1 MINWGFL
8 GAGYIASQALAPA
21 VHAAGNSK
29 LYAVASRD
37 LTKAQKLSATKNY
50 NSYQELIDDPLVDVV
65 YINLPNHLHAKWSI
79 AALAAGKNVLCEK
92 PFAVDLA
99 QATSMA
105 DAAKVS
111 GKLLVEAVW
120 ARWHPR
126 FIRAVEI
133 VKSGEIGQLSSI
145 ESEFSFMAKLAGD
158 YRNEVAMGGGAL
170 LDIGTYQVHLW
181 SALTDISTGV
191 EITSVERN
199 LADSGIDL
207 TTIVQ
212 AKIGKNLLVKA
223 TSSFERDPR
232 QEITIIGTAG
242 EITFAVGEA
251 FTNWHKPSELSITAN
266 GNLRTEVF
274 EPVDAYQ
281 LMVESVSAQVSRKKA
296 WLLPIPESLM
306 VMDLLDQIR
315 LWQKK

>member
-21 VHAAGNSK
+21 VKAASNSN

-37 LTKAQKLSATKNY
+37 LAKAAKLSATKNY
-50 NSYQELIDDPLVDVV
+50 DSYQDLIDDPLVDVV

-79 AALAAGKNVLCEK
+79 AALQAGKNVLCEK
-92 PFAVDLA
+92 PFAMDLS
-99 QATSMA
+99 QANAMA
-105 DAAKVS
+105 EAAKMS

-133 VKSGEIGQLSSI
+133 IKSGEIGELSSI
-145 ESEFSFMAKLAGD
+145 DSEFSFMAKLDGD
-158 YRNEVAMGGGAL
+158 YRNEVSMGGGAL
-170 LDIGTYQVHLW
+170 LDIGTYQLHLW
-181 SALTDISTGV
+181 SALTDVSTGV

-199 LADSGIDL
+199 LAASGIDL

-223 TSSFERDPR
+223 TSSFEREGR
-232 QEITIIGTAG
+232 QEITIKGTGG
-242 EITFAVGEA
+242 EIAFSVGEA
-251 FTNWHKPSELSITAN
+251 FTNWHKPSELVITT
-266 GNLRTEVF
+266 GGKSRTEVF
-274 EPVDAYQ
+274 DPVDAYK
-281 LMVESVSAQVSRKKA
+281 LMVEAVSSQVSGEKS
-296 WLLPIPESLM
+296 WLLPIPESLL
-306 VMDLLDQIR
+306 VMNLLDQIR
-315 LWQKK
+315 DFPK

>member
-21 VHAAGNSK
+21 VHAASNSK

-50 NSYQELIDDPLVDVV
+50 NSYQDLIDDPLVDVV

-92 PFAVDLA
+92 PFAMDLA
-99 QATSMA
+99 QATAMA
-105 DAAKVS
+105 EAAKTS

-133 VKSGEIGQLSSI
+133 VKSGEIEQLSSI

-158 YRNEVAMGGGAL
+158 YRNEVGMGGGAL
-170 LDIGTYQVHLW
+170 LDIGTYQIHLW
-181 SALTDISTGV
+181 SALVDLNNNV
-191 EITSVERN
+191 EITSVEKN
-199 LADSGIDL
+199 LAPSGIDL
-207 TTIVQ
+207 TTVVQ
-212 AKIGKNLLVKA
+212 AKIGKELLVKA
-223 TSSFERDPR
+223 TSSFERQAR
-232 QEITIIGTAG
+232 QEITIKGTKG
-242 EITFAVGEA
+242 EIAFTVGEA
-251 FTNWHKPSELSITAN
+251 FTNWHKPSQLSITSDGKSWA
-266 GNLRTEVF
+266 ESF

-281 LMVESVSAQVSRKKA
+281 LMVESVSAQVSGEKA
-296 WLLPIPESLM
+296 WLLPIPESLT
-306 VMDLLDQIR
+306 VMNLLDQIR
-315 LWQKK
+315 LWR

>member
-21 VHAAGNSK
+21 VHAASNSN

-37 LTKAQKLSATKNY
+37 LTKAANLSATKNY
-50 NSYQELIDDPLVDVV
+50 NSYQELIDDPHVDVV

-92 PFAVDLA
+92 PLAMDLA
-99 QATSMA
+99 QASAMA
-105 DAAKVS
+105 EAAKVS

-145 ESEFSFMAKLAGD
+145 ESEFSFMAKLSGD
-158 YRNEVAMGGGAL
+158 YRNEVSMGGGAL

-191 EITSVERN
+191 EITSVDRN
-199 LADSGIDL
+199 LAQSGIDL
-207 TTIVQ
+207 TTIVR
-212 AKIGKNLLVKA
+212 AKIGKNLHVKA

-232 QEITIIGTAG
+232 QEITIRGTAG
-242 EITFAVGEA
+242 EVTFTIGEA
-251 FTNWHKPSELSITAN
+251 FTNWHKPSELSVTAN

-281 LMVESVSAQVSRKKA
+281 LMVESVSAQVSDKKA
-296 WLLPIPESLM
+296 WLLPIPESLL
-306 VMDLLDQIR
+306 VMDLLDRIR
-315 LWQKK
+315 LWQK

>member
-1 MINWGFL
+1 M
-8 GAGYIASQALAPA
+8 
-21 VHAAGNSK
+21 
-29 LYAVASRD
+29 
-37 LTKAQKLSATKNY
+37 
-50 NSYQELIDDPLVDVV
+50 V

-92 PFAVDLA
+92 PFAMDLA
-99 QATSMA
+99 QTTAMA
-105 DAAKVS
+105 EAAKTS

-145 ESEFSFMAKLAGD
+145 ESEFSFMAKLSGD

-170 LDIGTYQVHLW
+170 LDIGIYQLHLW
-181 SALTDISTGV
+181 SALTDISAGV
-191 EITSVERN
+191 EITAVERN
-199 LADSGIDL
+199 LAASGIDL

-212 AKIGKNLLVKA
+212 AKIGKSSLVKA

-232 QEITIIGTAG
+232 QEITIRGTAG
-242 EITFAVGEA
+242 EITFTVGEA
-251 FTNWHKPSELSITAN
+251 FTNWHKPSELSITAG
-266 GNLRTEVF
+266 GNSRTEVF
-274 EPVDAYQ
+274 DSVDAYQ
-281 LMVESVSAQVSRKKA
+281 LMVESVSAQISGKKA

-306 VMDLLDQIR
+306 VMDLLDRIR
-315 LWQKK
+315 LWQK

>member
-21 VHAAGNSK
+21 VHAASNSN

-37 LTKAQKLSATKNY
+37 LTKAQKLSATTNY

-92 PFAVDLA
+92 PFALDLV
-99 QATSMA
+99 QARAMK
-105 DAAKVS
+105 DAAKES

-145 ESEFSFMAKLAGD
+145 ESEFSFMAKLSGD

-170 LDIGTYQVHLW
+170 LDIGTYQLHLW

-199 LADSGIDL
+199 LAASGIDL

-232 QEITIIGTAG
+232 QEITIKATKG
-242 EITFAVGEA
+242 EITFTVGEA
-251 FTNWHKPSELSITAN
+251 FTNWHKPSELNITAGDN
-266 GNLRTEVF
+266 SRTEVF

-281 LMVESVSAQVSRKKA
+281 LMVESVSAQVGGKKA
-296 WLLPIPESLM
+296 WLLPIPESLT
-306 VMDLLDQIR
+306 VMKLLDQIR
-315 LWQKK
+315 LWQK

>member
-21 VHAAGNSK
+21 VHAASNSN

-37 LTKAQKLSATKNY
+37 LTKAANLSATKNY

-92 PFAVDLA
+92 PLAMDLA
-99 QATSMA
+99 QASAMA
-105 DAAKVS
+105 EAAKVS

-145 ESEFSFMAKLAGD
+145 ESEFSFMAKLSGD
-158 YRNEVAMGGGAL
+158 YRNEVSMGGGAL

-191 EITSVERN
+191 EITSVDRN
-199 LADSGIDL
+199 LAQSGIDL
-207 TTIVQ
+207 TTIVR
-212 AKIGKNLLVKA
+212 AKIGKNLHVKA

-232 QEITIIGTAG
+232 QEITIRGTAG
-242 EITFAVGEA
+242 EVTFTIGEA
-251 FTNWHKPSELSITAN
+251 FTNWHKPSELSVTAN

-281 LMVESVSAQVSRKKA
+281 LMVESVSAQVSDKKA
-296 WLLPIPESLM
+296 WLLPIPESLL
-306 VMDLLDQIR
+306 VMDLLDRIR
-315 LWQKK
+315 LWQK

>member
-21 VHAAGNSK
+21 VHAASNSN

-50 NSYQELIDDPLVDVV
+50 NSYQDLIDDPLVDVV

-92 PFAVDLA
+92 PFAMDLV
-99 QATSMA
+99 QATAMA
-105 DAAKVS
+105 EAAKKS

-145 ESEFSFMAKLAGD
+145 ESEFSFMAKLDGD

-170 LDIGTYQVHLW
+170 LDIGTYQLHLW
-181 SALTDISTGV
+181 SALTDISAGV

-199 LADSGIDL
+199 LAESGIDL

-212 AKIGKNLLVKA
+212 AKIGNILLVKA

-232 QEITIIGTAG
+232 QEITIRGTAG
-242 EITFAVGEA
+242 EITFTVGEA
-251 FTNWHKPSELSITAN
+251 FTNWHKPSELNITAG
-266 GNLRTEVF
+266 GNSRTEVF
-274 EPVDAYQ
+274 DPVDAYQ
-281 LMVESVSAQVSRKKA
+281 LMVESVSAQVSGKKA
-296 WLLPIPESLM
+296 WLLPIPESLT
-306 VMDLLDQIR
+306 VMNLLDQIR

>member
-1 MINWGFL
+1 M
-8 GAGYIASQALAPA
+8 
-21 VHAAGNSK
+21 
-29 LYAVASRD
+29 D
-37 LTKAQKLSATKNY
+37 L
-50 NSYQELIDDPLVDVV
+50 V
-65 YINLPNHLHAKWSI
+65 
-79 AALAAGKNVLCEK
+79 
-92 PFAVDLA
+92 

-181 SALTDISTGV
+181 SALTDINTGV
-191 EITSVERN
+191 EITSVDRN
-199 LADSGIDL
+199 LAESGIDL

-232 QEITIIGTAG
+232 QEITIRGTSG
-242 EITFAVGEA
+242 EITFTVGEA
-251 FTNWHKPSELSITAN
+251 FTNWHKPSELNITAGDN
-266 GNLRTEVF
+266 SRTEVF
-274 EPVDAYQ
+274 DPVDAYQ
-281 LMVESVSAQVSRKKA
+281 LMVESVSVQVSGKKA

>member
-21 VHAAGNSK
+21 VHAASNSK
-29 LYAVASRD
+29 LYAIASRD

-92 PFAVDLA
+92 PFAMDLA
-99 QATSMA
+99 QATAMA
-105 DAAKVS
+105 EAAKDS

-133 VKSGEIGQLSSI
+133 VKSGQIGVLTSI
-145 ESEFSFMAKLAGD
+145 ESEFSFMAKLEGD
-158 YRNEVAMGGGAL
+158 YRNEVGMGGGAL
-170 LDIGTYQVHLW
+170 LDIGTYQIHLW
-181 SALTDISTGV
+181 SALVDLNNNV
-191 EITSVERN
+191 EITSVEKN
-199 LADSGIDL
+199 LAPSGIDL
-207 TTIVQ
+207 TTVVQ
-212 AKIGKNLLVKA
+212 AKIGKELLVKA
-223 TSSFERDPR
+223 TSSFERQAR
-232 QEITIIGTAG
+232 QEITIKGTKG
-242 EITFAVGEA
+242 EIAFTVGEA
-251 FTNWHKPSELSITAN
+251 FTNWYKPSQLSITSD
-266 GNLRTEVF
+266 GKSRSESF

-281 LMVESVSAQVSRKKA
+281 LMVESVSAQVSGEKA
-296 WLLPIPESLM
+296 WLLPIPESLT
-306 VMDLLDQIR
+306 VMNLLDQIR
-315 LWQKK
+315 LWR

>member
-21 VHAAGNSK
+21 VHAASNSN

-37 LTKAQKLSATKNY
+37 LTKAANLSATKNY
-50 NSYQELIDDPLVDVV
+50 NSYQELIDDPHVDVV

-92 PFAVDLA
+92 PLAMDLA
-99 QATSMA
+99 QASAMA
-105 DAAKVS
+105 EAAKVS

-145 ESEFSFMAKLAGD
+145 ESEFSFMAKLSGD
-158 YRNEVAMGGGAL
+158 YRNEVSMGGGAL

-191 EITSVERN
+191 EITSVDRN
-199 LADSGIDL
+199 LAQSGIDL
-207 TTIVQ
+207 TTIVR
-212 AKIGKNLLVKA
+212 AKIGKNLHVKA

-232 QEITIIGTAG
+232 QEITIRGTAG
-242 EITFAVGEA
+242 EVTFTIGEA
-251 FTNWHKPSELSITAN
+251 FTNWHKPSELSVTAD

-281 LMVESVSAQVSRKKA
+281 LMVESVSAQVSDKKA
-296 WLLPIPESLM
+296 WLLPIPESLL
-306 VMDLLDQIR
+306 VMDLLDRIR
-315 LWQKK
+315 LWQK

>member
-21 VHAAGNSK
+21 VHAASNSN

-50 NSYQELIDDPLVDVV
+50 NSYQDLIDDPLVDVV

-92 PFAVDLA
+92 PFAMDLA
-99 QATSMA
+99 QASAMA
-105 DAAKVS
+105 EAAKES

-133 VKSGEIGQLSSI
+133 VKSGEIGQLSLI
-145 ESEFSFMAKLAGD
+145 ESEFSFMAKLSGD

-170 LDIGTYQVHLW
+170 LDIGTYQIHLW
-181 SALTDISTGV
+181 SALTDISAGV
-191 EITSVERN
+191 EITAVERN
-199 LADSGIDL
+199 LAASGIDL

-232 QEITIIGTAG
+232 QEITIKGTKG
-242 EITFAVGEA
+242 EITFTVGEA
-251 FTNWHKPSELSITAN
+251 FTNWHKPSELNITAG
-266 GNLRTEVF
+266 GNSRTEVF
-274 EPVDAYQ
+274 DPVDAYQ
-281 LMVESVSAQVSRKKA
+281 LMVESVSAQVSGKKA

-315 LWQKK
+315 LWQK

>member
-21 VHAAGNSK
+21 VHAASNSK

-50 NSYQELIDDPLVDVV
+50 NSYQDLIDDPLVDVV

-92 PFAVDLA
+92 PFAMDLA

-105 DAAKVS
+105 DTAKVS

-120 ARWHPR
+120 TRWHPR

-170 LDIGTYQVHLW
+170 LDIGTYQIHLW
-181 SALTDISTGV
+181 SALTEISSGV
-191 EITSVERN
+191 EITSVDRN

-232 QEITIIGTAG
+232 QEISIRGTAG
-242 EITFAVGEA
+242 EITFTVGEA
-251 FTNWHKPSELSITAN
+251 FTNWHEPSELSITAN
-266 GNLRTEVF
+266 GNFRTEVF

-281 LMVESVSAQVSRKKA
+281 LMVESVSAQVSGKKA
-296 WLLPIPESLM
+296 WLLPIPESLL
-306 VMDLLDQIR
+306 VMDLLDRIR
-315 LWQKK
+315 LKI

>member
-1 MINWGFL
+1 
-8 GAGYIASQALAPA
+8 
-21 VHAAGNSK
+21 VHAASNSK

-92 PFAVDLA
+92 PFAMDLA
-99 QATSMA
+99 QASAMA
-105 DAAKVS
+105 GAAKTS

-133 VKSGEIGQLSSI
+133 VRSGEIGQLSSI
-145 ESEFSFMAKLAGD
+145 ESEFSFMAKLSGD

-170 LDIGTYQVHLW
+170 LDIGTYQIHLW
-181 SALTDISTGV
+181 SALTDISAGV
-191 EITSVERN
+191 EITAVERN
-199 LADSGIDL
+199 LAASGIDL

-212 AKIGKNLLVKA
+212 AKIGKSLLVKA

-232 QEITIIGTAG
+232 QEITIRGTAG
-242 EITFAVGEA
+242 EITFTVGEA
-251 FTNWHKPSELSITAN
+251 FTNWHKPSELNITAG
-266 GNLRTEVF
+266 GNSRTEVF
-274 EPVDAYQ
+274 DPVDAYQ
-281 LMVESVSAQVSRKKA
+281 LMVESVSAQVSGKKA
-296 WLLPIPESLM
+296 WLLPIPESLT
-306 VMDLLDQIR
+306 VMNLLDQIR

>member
-92 PFAVDLA
+92 PFAMDLV
-99 QATSMA
+99 QAAAMA
-105 DAAKVS
+105 EAAKES

-133 VKSGEIGQLSSI
+133 VKSSEIGQLSSI
-145 ESEFSFMAKLAGD
+145 ESEFSFMAKLSGD

-199 LADSGIDL
+199 LAQSGIDL

-223 TSSFERDPR
+223 TSSFEREGK
-232 QEITIIGTAG
+232 QEITIRGTSG
-242 EITFAVGEA
+242 EITFSVGEA

-266 GNLRTEVF
+266 GNFRTEVF
-274 EPVDAYQ
+274 DPVDAYQ
-281 LMVESVSAQVSRKKA
+281 LMVESVSAQVSGKKA